1 MKNALF
7 LGAAALCL
15 PALAQADTIG
25 FEVGASA
32 WNQNYE
38 GTVQSGPDSL
48 DIEDTLGLEDET
60 NNSFY
65 VLIEHPIPLIPN
77 VMLAR
82 TEMDIEETVTI
93 DGGFIF
99 DGTPFPDG
107 TIVTT
112 ESDLSHTDLTLYY
125 ELLDNWV
132 NLDVGITVRQFDE
145 GIKLKGEY
153 TLPIADPVTIN
164 VSASE
169 EIDDTLPMLYI
180 AAKFDL
186 PLTGLYA
193 GGDVNALAYDG
204 DSLIDYKVNI
214 GYETSFGLGGEV
226 GFRSFDLDYEDN
238 RDEKADVTIDGAY
251 ASIFYHF

>member
-1 MKNALF
+1 MKKILI
-7 LGAAALCL
+7 LGAALCA
-15 PALAQADTIG
+15 PALVQADTIG

-38 GTVQSGPDSL
+38 GTVQSGPDVL
-48 DIEDTLGLEDET
+48 DVEQTLGLEDDT

-65 VLIEHPIPLIPN
+65 ILIEHPIPLIPN
-77 VMLAR
+77 IMLSR
-82 TEMDIEETVTI
+82 TEMDIEETI
-93 DGGFIF
+93 ALDEDFEF
-99 DGTPFPDG
+99 DGQDFPSG
-107 TIVTT
+107 SQLTT

-145 GIKLKGEY
+145 GI
-153 TLPIADPVTIN
+153 TLTSRIPLDPIPATLVTT
-164 VSASE
+164 ASE
-169 EIDDTLPMLYI
+169 EIDDTLPMLYV

-186 PLTGLYA
+186 PLTGLYV

-204 DSLIDYKVNI
+204 DSLIDYKVNV
-214 GYETSFGLGGEV
+214 GYETSFGLGAEV
-226 GFRSFDLDYEDN
+226 GFRSFDLDYEDS
-238 RDEKADVTIDGAY
+238 RDEKADVTIDGGY

>member
-1 MKNALF
+1 MKKSLI

-15 PALAQADTIG
+15 PAFAQADTLG
-25 FEVGASA
+25 FEVGVSA

-48 DIEDTLGLEDET
+48 DIEQTLGLEDET

-82 TEMDIEETVTI
+82 TEMDIEETVNI
-93 DGGFIF
+93 DDGFIF
-99 DGTPFPDG
+99 DGTPFPSG
-107 TIVTT
+107 TQVTT

-132 NLDVGITVRQFDE
+132 SLDVGVTVRQFDE
-145 GIKLKGEY
+145 GITLTGEVPIGPSTLTLK
-153 TLPIADPVTIN
+153 
-164 VSASE
+164 ASE
-169 EIDDTLPMLYI
+169 EIDDTLPMLYV

-186 PLTGLYA
+186 PLTGLYV

-214 GYETSFGLGGEV
+214 GYETSFGLGIEA
-226 GFRSFDLDYEDN
+226 GFRSFDLDYEDS
-238 RDEKADVTIDGAY
+238 RDEKADATIDGGY
-251 ASIFYHF
+251 ATLFYHF

>member
-1 MKNALF
+1 MKNALI
-7 LGAAALCL
+7 LGAAAICL
-15 PALAQADTIG
+15 PALVQADTIG

-48 DIEDTLGLEDET
+48 DIEKTLGLEDET

-77 VMLAR
+77 VMLTR
-82 TEMDIEETVTI
+82 TEMDIKETVTI
-93 DGGFIF
+93 DDGFIF
-99 DGTPFPDG
+99 DGTPFPSG
-107 TIVTT
+107 TSVTT

-132 NLDVGITVRQFDE
+132 SLDLGITVRQFDE
-145 GIKLKGEY
+145 GITLKGEVPIGPSIL
-153 TLPIADPVTIN
+153 TLT
-164 VSASE
+164 ASE
-169 EIDDTLPMLYI
+169 DIDDTLPMLYV

-186 PLTGLYA
+186 PLTGLYV

-204 DSLIDYKVNI
+204 DSLLDYKINI
-214 GYETSFGLGGEV
+214 GYETSFGLGAEV
-226 GFRSFDLDYEDN
+226 GFRSFDLDYEDS
-238 RDEKADVTIDGAY
+238 RDEKADATIDGGY
-251 ASIFYHF
+251 ATIFYHF